1 MPPFTLNLNGSS
13 KSILIVDDDGVIL
26 DLLSVMFEKYGFKV
40 FKAENGLD
48 GWNLFKNKDIDFVL
62 TDMMMPGLNGKE
74 LSHRIRKQ
82 SPLVKIGI
90 MTGRETDVVAG
101 LLKDGTVDYFFTKPF
116 DIKNVCMMLTEEARA
131 A

>member
-62 TDMMMPGLNGKE
+62 T
-74 LSHRIRKQ
+74 RKNK
-82 SPLVKIGI
+82 PLACQWY
-90 MTGRETDVVAG
+90 EQW
-101 LLKDGTVDYFFTKPF
+101 L
-116 DIKNVCMMLTEEARA
+116 CQ
-131 A
+131 

>member
-1 MPPFTLNLNGSS
+1 MLPSTLNLNGSS

>member
-1 MPPFTLNLNGSS
+1 MPPSTLNLNGSS

-26 DLLSVMFEKYGFKV
+26 DLFSVMFEKYGFKV

>member
-101 LLKDGTVDYFFTKPF
+101 LLKDGTVDLNEPMAPF
-116 DIKNVCMMLTEEARA
+116 RDKSSH
-131 A
+131 

>member
-1 MPPFTLNLNGSS
+1 
-13 KSILIVDDDGVIL
+13 
-26 DLLSVMFEKYGFKV
+26 MFEKYGFKV

>member
-1 MPPFTLNLNGSS
+1 MPPSTLNLNGSS

-40 FKAENGLD
+40 LKAENGLD

>member
-1 MPPFTLNLNGSS
+1 MPPSTLNLNGSS

>member
-1 MPPFTLNLNGSS
+1 MYPPTLTFNGPS
-13 KSILIVDDDGVIL
+13 KSILIVDDNGVIL
-26 DLLSVMFEKYGFKV
+26 DLLAVMFEKYGFKV

-62 TDMMMPGLNGKE
+62 TDLMMPGLNGQE
-74 LSHRIRKQ
+74 LSTRIRKQ
-82 SPLVKIGI
+82 APFVKIGM
-90 MTGRETDVVAG
+90 MTGGETDFAAG

-116 DIKNVCMMLTEEARA
+116 DIKNVCMMLTEEAPA

>member
-1 MPPFTLNLNGSS
+1 MPPSTLNLNGSS

-48 GWNLFKNKDIDFVL
+48 GWNLFRNKDIDFVL

>member
-26 DLLSVMFEKYGFKV
+26 DLFSVMFEKYGFKV

>member
-1 MPPFTLNLNGSS
+1 MSPYTLTFNGPS
-13 KSILIVDDDGVIL
+13 KSILIVDDEGVIV

-48 GWNLFKNKDIDFVL
+48 AWNLFKNKNIDFVL
-62 TDMMMPGLNGKE
+62 TDMMMPGLNGEE
-74 LSHRIRKQ
+74 LSHRIRNK
-82 SPLVKIGI
+82 SPFVKIGV
-90 MTGRETDVVAG
+90 MTGGETDVASG
-101 LLKDGTVDYFFTKPF
+101 LLKDGTVDYFFLKPF